1 VRVSNE
7 HVTALR
13 AALDGDEETFERLT
27 SADEEH
33 LMPLSAL
40 LAMAF
45 SSVACM
51 RFPEGWSAAD
61 VIRFV
66 AWTRMQHGNDLDAF
80 SPSLA
85 EALLLTALRGIPVR
99 GGFDDAAIAY
109 TQTALLRA
117 LTGDLDE
124 QHMETLFGYACQQA
138 DQWLQLAGG
147 GVRHRQ

>member
-1 VRVSNE
+1 MRVSNE

-27 SADEEH
+27 SGADEEH
-33 LMPLSAL
+33 LAPLSVL

-45 SSVACM
+45 SSVARM

-61 VIRFV
+61 VVRFV
-66 AWTRMQHGNDLDAF
+66 AWMRVQYGNDLDAF

-85 EALLLTALRGIPVR
+85 EALLLTALRGTPVR
-99 GGFDDAAIAY
+99 GEFDDAAIAC
-109 TQTALLRA
+109 TQAALLRA

-124 QHMETLFGYACQQA
+124 EHMNALFNYACQQA
-138 DQWLQLAGG
+138 DQWLQLANGE
-147 GVRHRQ
+147 VRGR